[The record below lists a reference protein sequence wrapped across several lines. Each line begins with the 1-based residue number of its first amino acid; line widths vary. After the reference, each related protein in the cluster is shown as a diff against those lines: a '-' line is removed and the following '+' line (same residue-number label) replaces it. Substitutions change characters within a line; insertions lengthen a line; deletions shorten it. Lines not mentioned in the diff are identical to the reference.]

1 MICKW
6 LIVKFSNG
14 ETYRIGATN
23 ITDDKKIL
31 SRPDLLI
38 DAAIKK
44 EWRET
49 KQFAIKISSQN
60 KFDLS
65 AEWGQIA
72 NKSVI
77 DDTDKIASIEPPHVG
92 RPKKVK

>member
-1 MICKW
+1 MVCKW
-6 LIVKFSNG
+6 LIVRFSNG
-14 ETYRIGATN
+14 DTYKIGASN
-23 ITDDKKIL
+23 ISDDKKIL
-31 SRPDLLI
+31 SRPELLV
-38 DAAIKK
+38 DEAIKK
-44 EWRET
+44 DWSQIKE
-49 KQFAIKISSQN
+49 FAIKISSQN

-65 AEWGQIA
+65 AEWKQVA

>member
-14 ETYRIGATN
+14 DTYKIGASN
-23 ITDDKKIL
+23 ISDDKKIL
-31 SRPDLLI
+31 SKPYLLV
-38 DAAIKK
+38 DEAIKK
-44 EWRET
+44 DWSQIKE
-49 KQFAIKISSQN
+49 FAIKISSQN

-65 AEWGQIA
+65 AEWGQVA

>member
-6 LIVKFSNG
+6 LIVRFSNG
-14 ETYRIGATN
+14 DTYKIGASN
-23 ITDDKKIL
+23 ISDDKKIL

-38 DAAIKK
+38 DEAIKK
-44 EWRET
+44 EWAQIRE
-49 KQFAIKISSQN
+49 FAIKISSQN

>member
-44 EWRET
+44 EWSQMRE
-49 KQFAIKISSQN
+49 FAIKISSQN

-65 AEWGQIA
+65 VEWKQIA

-77 DDTDKIASIEPPHVG
+77 DCTDRIATAEQPKRG
-92 RPKKVK
+92 RPRKVK